1 MLADWVHLL
10 ALQMQAIKAVMAVLE
25 VEAEEQEEGKGQHK
39 IEAGMDLQEEEEAL
53 ARLTKV
59 LVLKALAEMALA
71 VVEAQLVQHQQQ
83 LARAETE
90 VLTQAQ
96 VV

>member
-39 IEAGMDLQEEEEAL
+39 IEAGMDLQEDE
-53 ARLTKV
+53 
-59 LVLKALAEMALA
+59 
-71 VVEAQLVQHQQQ
+71 
-83 LARAETE
+83 
-90 VLTQAQ
+90 
-96 VV
+96 